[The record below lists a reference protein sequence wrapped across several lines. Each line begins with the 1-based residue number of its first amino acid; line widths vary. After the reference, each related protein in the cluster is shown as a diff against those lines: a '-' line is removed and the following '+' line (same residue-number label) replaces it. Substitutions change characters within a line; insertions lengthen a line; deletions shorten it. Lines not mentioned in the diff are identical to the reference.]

1 MQQFTYVIT
10 DPLGI
15 HARPAGMIVKKASEF
30 SCEITLKTSSAQ
42 ADAKRVMAVMGL
54 VAKQNTPVTVI
65 CDGEDEQI
73 AAKELG
79 AFFRE
84 HL

>member
-30 SCEITLKTSSAQ
+30 SCDITLKTPTAT
-42 ADAKRVMAVMGL
+42 ADAKRILAVMKL
-54 VAKQNTPVTVI
+54 VAKQGTPLTVI
-65 CDGEDEQI
+65 CVGGDENI
-73 AAKELG
+73 AAG
-79 AFFRE
+79 
-84 HL
+84 HLEEFLKANL

>member
-1 MQQFTYVIT
+1 MEQFTYVIT

-30 SCEITLKTSSAQ
+30 SCDITLKTPTAQ

-65 CDGEDEQI
+65 CEGEDEQL
-73 AAKELG
+73 AAKEMG
-79 AFFRE
+79 AFFQE
-84 HL
+84 KL